1 MHRNHKAKKMNKHL
15 LLKILAI
22 GPLVLSGVFYL
33 FIPSNAMV
41 RNQEIPPTATEQI
54 LEQATDTPTPTFTPL
69 YIELRKEYS
78 LTNDINGNNNIDPG
92 DKVTY
97 TITFTNKGSIDVT
110 NLVILDR
117 LPLQYFEVIN
127 KGDITKGGTYN
138 GEVIEWDIG
147 ILIAGSSDSVG
158 YTVTLKSDLS
168 TGTTEISNPVAV
180 LSEGVTLAETRS
192 IYVITVPTPSP
203 SMTQKPTPS
212 PSLTPLAPTP
222 TTIVPGASILSGSPL
237 PTYIIGGMALIG
249 ITVFTLMLFIKIQNG
264 SNNQEDGLQIKISTF
279 REGVI
284 IIFIV
289 SAVLLMG
296 ISNTLQPD
304 GVISILSAIVGYVF
318 GRASSTKK

>member
-1 MHRNHKAKKMNKHL
+1 MNKHL

-22 GPLVLSGVFYL
+22 SLLVFSGGFYQ
-33 FIPSNAMV
+33 FNHSNAMV
-41 RNQEIPPTATEQI
+41 RNQEIPPTTTEQI
-54 LEQATDTPTPTFTPL
+54 LEQATSTPTPTFTPPN
-69 YIELRKEYS
+69 IELKKEYK
-78 LTNDINGNNNIDPG
+78 LINDINANGNIDPS

-97 TITFTNKGSIDVT
+97 MITFTNKGSTDAT

-117 LPLQYFEVIN
+117 LPSQYFEVID
-127 KGDITKGGTYN
+127 KEDIIKGGIYN
-138 GEVIEWDIG
+138 GEFIEWDIG
-147 ILIAGSSDSVG
+147 TLTAGSSDSVG
-158 YTVTLKSDLS
+158 YNVTLKSDLS
-168 TGTTEISNPVAV
+168 AGTTEISNPVAI
-180 LSEGVTLAETRS
+180 LSEGVTLAEARS
-192 IYVITVPTPSP
+192 IYKITVPTPSP
-203 SMTQKPTPS
+203 SMTPQPTPS
-212 PSLTPLAPTP
+212 PSPTPITPTP

-237 PTYIIGGMALIG
+237 ASIIVGLMAFLG
-249 ITVFTLMLFIKIQNG
+249 IAVFTLMVFFVKVTNG
-264 SNNQEDGLQIKISTF
+264 SADVQDDQFHAKVSIF